1 MVILKNLLDKKAKV
15 KIKIYDVTKRQKI
28 ITIYMLPNISR
39 SKGNQTIKF
48 GQIIEYNMKN
58 IFFEKS
64 GSNYGGER

>member
-1 MVILKNLLDKKAKV
+1 MLDKKAKV

>member
-1 MVILKNLLDKKAKV
+1 MLKNLLDKKAKV

>member
-1 MVILKNLLDKKAKV
+1 MLKNLLDKKAKV
-15 KIKIYDVTKRQKI
+15 KIKIYGVTKRQKI